1 MSAHI
6 FSLHQSNGGVPKLPL
21 HEAAVGPLGITNDK
35 QNDTKHH
42 GGPDKALCLYS
53 LERIVALQRE
63 GHPIYP
69 GSTGENVTI
78 TGLDWAM
85 LKPGDRLHLGDVL
98 VEITYDATPCKKI
111 AGSFRAGEFTRIGQK
126 VHQGWARLY
135 ARVLAGGTLRVGQ
148 PVAVEQG
155 AAIMK

>member
-1 MSAHI
+1 MLAHI
-6 FSLHQSNGGVPKLPL
+6 FSLQQSHGGVPKLPL
-21 HEAAVGPLGITNDK
+21 HQAAVGPLGMVGDK

-53 LERIVALQRE
+53 LERIVALQQE

-78 TGLDWAM
+78 TGLDWDA

-111 AGSFRAGEFTRIGQK
+111 AGSFRDGEFTRIGQK
-126 VHQGWARLY
+126 VNPGWARLY
-135 ARVLAGGTLRVGQ
+135 VRVLEGGTLWVGQ
-148 PVAVEQG
+148 PVAVEQT
-155 AAIMK
+155 AAK